1 MKKLLGI
8 VVLGLLLSG
17 CVVSDTQM
25 KQISTDTG
33 IKLEGKIKE
42 IIFLNDHK
50 INSKLTIELINR
62 GIKVKP
68 FVSQQKVT
76 EKTIESDVEY
86 NLAATRYGLKI
97 ESEFKHVCIFSNNQN
112 NDFTFT
118 LIDIKTNDIV
128 NIYQKMGPNGKCPPL
143 TPIYITYA
151 NYLTNY

>member
-8 VVLGLLLSG
+8 IVLGLLMSG
-17 CVVSDTQM
+17 CTISDTQM
-25 KQISTDTG
+25 KSSTTNTG
-33 IKLEGKIKE
+33 IKLDGKIKE

-68 FVSQQKVT
+68 FASQQKVT
-76 EKTIESDVEY
+76 EKSGNSEIEY
-86 NLAATRYGLKI
+86 NEAATRYGLKI
-97 ESEFKHVCIFSNNQN
+97 EDDFKQVCVFSNNQN
-112 NDFTFT
+112 NDFIFT
-118 LIDIKTNDIV
+118 LIDIRTNNIV
-128 NIYQKMGPNGKCPPL
+128 NIYEKRGPNGKCPPL